1 MLDGRE
7 PCAQKEGGCG
17 AGAPPVFPEG
27 AFSTRS
33 LDECEFV
40 REFGRRLMSHT
51 DFDAYEFEGGLWL
64 IDPEPEPEPEPAGI
78 PIVVDLATTEFELP
92 TDYTGERQALYTD
105 GVNFEALDAIY
116 PRRAVKSTHDEPAFA
131 GESPMDGA
139 FAGESP
145 MDGAFAGEFPMDGT
159 SGPRPEEEERPGLG
173 SHTVPT
179 ALKKDPNWSVYSKAE
194 IEELLEPYKE
204 LLLEA
209 QCVVR
214 GDYNRIEDILL
225 WVIKANDLLDA

>member
-116 PRRAVKSTHDEPAFA
+116 PRRAVKSKHSD
-131 GESPMDGA
+131 
-139 FAGESP
+139 
-145 MDGAFAGEFPMDGT
+145 
-159 SGPRPEEEERPGLG
+159 EEEERPGLG

-194 IEELLEPYKE
+194 IEELLKPYKE